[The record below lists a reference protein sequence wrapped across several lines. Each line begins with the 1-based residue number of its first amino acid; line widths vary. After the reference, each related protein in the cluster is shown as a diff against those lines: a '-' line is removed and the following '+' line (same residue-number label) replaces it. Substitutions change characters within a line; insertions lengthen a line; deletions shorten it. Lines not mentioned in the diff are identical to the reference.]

1 MAIMSALSQAASA
14 VAKALSS
21 SLSKSNSPSKSSNSQ
36 SKSVSVRDAFESQ
49 GYKVGW
55 DPNTKSV
62 VLHSP
67 LNTITVLNQGDYE
80 IRNGRAYVSPDKVQ
94 QIITADRQ
102 AYEANRKQSS
112 SSVNTQR
119 YEVYNPSFT
128 PGQTIDLGPLFSAI
142 GPRPKQEFDLS
153 ELRGL
158 MNEQRTAGGGDVP
171 VAPERFQ
178 TPEHLRRLINQ
189 MNRVL
194 EPLTRAQEQAAQT
207 AMNENLARMRDQ
219 WAARGLLA
227 SGVAA
232 SQERQAAEALASQLA
247 QIRAQNQAQAIQYA
261 FDFGRLGLQESELRF
276 NQQMANRQFAL
287 ERAQQAVA
295 NMLSAL
301 NFQETQ
307 LQNYLNNLIRAYGL
321 AIDQNQWAQEFGLR
335 QQSEDFNRW
344 YQTARLNEEARQFD
358 ATLPLKEAELT
369 GVYQGTPTLAAR
381 QFQESQ
387 RQFDINAALNLSNL
401 FGVGVMP
408 QSNPTLL
415 FSQIQGRPTL
425 DAQESVAQ
433 LISNLTRVTP
443 YVPSRL
449 GDAIRNLPAYSSL
462 VDVLNR
468 LGGQPTQ
475 ETWNTLQNIQQRQWE
490 TLKEIEQRRWEKM
503 LDFRM
508 WAEEFAFNREM
519 KQKAYELERMATEQ
533 EIDYKQWLKQREI
546 NERNAEL
553 ATQKTISDILKFKT
567 KDEAYRYLL
576 NNQEA
581 LMQNGVN
588 IAKVLDVIG
597 SLFGG
602 TTTSSSSTMDELR
615 RRMGANPNG
624 PLSSAP
630 PRIQGYAEQAARLT
644 GVPVGLIAAVMK
656 VESGFNPSARS
667 PAGAIG
673 LMQLMPSTAR
683 SLGVNPYDPQQNVIG
698 GAKYLAQMLKRYGGN
713 VYLALAAYNAG
724 PGNVDKAIKK
734 AGTRDWNAVKR
745 YLPKETQNY
754 VPKVLSAMA

>member
-1 MAIMSALSQAASA
+1 MAIMSALN
-14 VAKALSS
+14 
-21 SLSKSNSPSKSSNSQ
+21 LSKSNSSSKSSNSQ

-94 QIITADRQ
+94 QIISADRQ

-119 YEVYNPSFT
+119 YEVYNPPFT

-142 GPRPKQEFDLS
+142 GSRPKQEFDLS
-153 ELRGL
+153 ELRVL

-232 SQERQAAEALASQLA
+232 SQERQAAEALASLLA

-408 QSNPTLL
+408 QSSPTLL

-443 YVPSRL
+443 YVPSGL

-508 WAEEFAFNREM
+508 WAEEFAFNKEM

-533 EIDYKQWLKQREI
+533 EIDYKKWLKQREI

-656 VESGFNPSARS
+656 VESEFNPSARS

>member
-1 MAIMSALSQAASA
+1 
-14 VAKALSS
+14 
-21 SLSKSNSPSKSSNSQ
+21 
-36 SKSVSVRDAFESQ
+36 
-49 GYKVGW
+49 
-55 DPNTKSV
+55 
-62 VLHSP
+62 
-67 LNTITVLNQGDYE
+67 
-80 IRNGRAYVSPDKVQ
+80 
-94 QIITADRQ
+94 
-102 AYEANRKQSS
+102 
-112 SSVNTQR
+112 
-119 YEVYNPSFT
+119 
-128 PGQTIDLGPLFSAI
+128 
-142 GPRPKQEFDLS
+142 
-153 ELRGL
+153 
-158 MNEQRTAGGGDVP
+158 MNET
-171 VAPERFQ
+171 
-178 TPEHLRRLINQ
+178 
-189 MNRVL
+189 
-194 EPLTRAQEQAAQT
+194 
-207 AMNENLARMRDQ
+207 LARMRDQ

-232 SQERQAAEALASQLA
+232 SQERQAAEALASLLA

-307 LQNYLNNLIRAYGL
+307 LQNYLNNLIRAYEL

-344 YQTARLNEEARQFD
+344 YQTARLNEAARQFD

-408 QSNPTLL
+408 KSSPTLL
-415 FSQIQGRPTL
+415 FSQVQGRPTL

-433 LISNLTRVTP
+433 LISTLMRVTP

-449 GDAIRNLPAYSSL
+449 GDAIRNLPAYASL
-462 VDVLNR
+462 IDVLNQ

-475 ETWNTLQNIQQRQWE
+475 ETWNTLQNIQQRKWE

-508 WAEEFAFNREM
+508 WAEEFAFNKEM

-533 EIDYKQWLKQREI
+533 EIDYKRWLKQREI

-553 ATQKTISDILKFKT
+553 ATQKTISDILRFKT
-567 KDEAYRYLL
+567 KDEAYSYLL

-602 TTTSSSSTMDELR
+602 TTSSSSTMDELR

-630 PRIQGYAEQAARLT
+630 PRIQGYIEQAARLT

-656 VESGFNPSARS
+656 VESGFNPNARS

-698 GAKYLAQMLKRYGGN
+698 GAKYLAQMLKRYNGN

-734 AGTRDWNAVKR
+734 AGSRDWNAVKR

-754 VPKVLSAMA
+754 VSKVLSAMA